1 MIYENYNQLLTR
13 VGSIYKMVTLASKL
27 SLKIKK
33 GEILPSCDTSRCKK
47 ITTQGIMEII
57 GDKYTS
63 EEE

>member
-1 MIYENYNQLLTR
+1 MIYESYNELLAR

-33 GEILPSCDTSRCKK
+33 GEVAPSCDITRCRKT
-47 ITTQGIMEII
+47 TTQGIMEII

-63 EEE
+63 EEV